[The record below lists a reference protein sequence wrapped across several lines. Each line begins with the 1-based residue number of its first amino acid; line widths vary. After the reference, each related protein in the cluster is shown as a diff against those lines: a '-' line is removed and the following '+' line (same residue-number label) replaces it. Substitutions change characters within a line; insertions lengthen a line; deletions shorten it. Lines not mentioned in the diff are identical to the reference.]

1 MYSVIAERD
10 LEDIEVNRD
19 GDLANRLP
27 DNWEIIREQEEQAAR
42 RADDDQPQVLLPY
55 VDDAHLNR
63 RGEELPDQPQVLLP
77 YVDDAHLNRR
87 GQELDD
93 QLQVLLPYVDD
104 AHLNVQKEEKLDD
117 QPQVLLPYGQRH
129 LNAEGQRVFDPPH
142 LSLLPYIPEGA
153 DYRRDGDVP
162 PADQPQ
168 VLLPYVDN
176 RQAQQDDQEPEI
188 AWEDDDDWAE
198 FYGERTELLEEDEQT
213 EGEFNTIIR
222 QWGIISIKAYIKQNQ
237 QKILIFYSFNMPRN
251 FTYHNY
257 NDRHCLDLRPFRL
270 KREFCKKCLRY
281 DLPRIVNTTS
291 SNIITK
297 IYTHSFYGFC
307 GHIKLRVFEKY
318 PHMFVILQGG
328 LHVYF

>member
-1 MYSVIAERD
+1 MYSVIAEID

-63 RGEELPDQPQVLLP
+63 RGEELDDQLQVLLP

-104 AHLNVQKEEKLDD
+104 AHLNIQKEEELDD
-117 QPQVLLPYGQRH
+117 QPQVLLPYVDDVNLNRQIVEDDYGTGYRQGPPADDDLPYGQRH

-153 DYRRDGDVP
+153 NYRRDGDVP

-198 FYGERTELLEEDEQT
+198 FYGEKTELLEEDEQT

-222 QWGIISIKAYIKQNQ
+222 Q
-237 QKILIFYSFNMPRN
+237 
-251 FTYHNY
+251 
-257 NDRHCLDLRPFRL
+257 
-270 KREFCKKCLRY
+270 
-281 DLPRIVNTTS
+281 
-291 SNIITK
+291 
-297 IYTHSFYGFC
+297 
-307 GHIKLRVFEKY
+307 
-318 PHMFVILQGG
+318 
-328 LHVYF
+328 